1 MEYRIRDKREDVA
14 ITVTDVSAPQQDA
27 VLAALQ
33 ECAEG
38 RCSCPTQQY
47 GKVESLKIERSDAGV
62 VVAMK
67 LKAGETIDRSDIER
81 CLDYTLDKASKV

>member
-1 MEYRIRDKREDVA
+1 MEYRIREKREDVA

-33 ECAEG
+33 ECSEG

-47 GKVESLKIERSDAGV
+47 GKVESLKIDRSDAGV

-67 LKAGETIDRSDIER
+67 LKAGETIDRSDIEK